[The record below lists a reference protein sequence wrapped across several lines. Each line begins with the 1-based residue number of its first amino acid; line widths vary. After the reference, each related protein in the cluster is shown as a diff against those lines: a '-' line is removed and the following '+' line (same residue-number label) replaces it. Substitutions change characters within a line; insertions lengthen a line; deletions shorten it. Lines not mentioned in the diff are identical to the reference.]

1 MSTSHNNFG
10 CPFKTSKNV
19 YFAQYLIIF
28 FLVHWEEVTA
38 TKPNQTKAFGW
49 DKRAAELTVF
59 FCMVQLQVEG
69 NSVV

>member
-38 TKPNQTKAFGW
+38 TKPNQTKAFG
-49 DKRAAELTVF
+49 
-59 FCMVQLQVEG
+59 
-69 NSVV
+69 